1 MELVELL
8 KTKYKLAIVPGGE
21 RFFGPGSEGHV
32 RICRATSHEVLE
44 EGLNRLEAC
53 LKDLM
58 SAK

>member
-1 MELVELL
+1 MRYINRD
-8 KTKYKLAIVPGGE
+8 KTPLYENVLML
-21 RFFGPGSEGHV
+21 EGIQDDV
-32 RICRATSHEVLE
+32 RICLATSHEVLE

>member
-1 MELVELL
+1 ML
-8 KTKYKLAIVPGGE
+8 
-21 RFFGPGSEGHV
+21 EGIQDDV
-32 RICRATSHEVLE
+32 RICLATSHEVLE